1 MSKGIIIFA
10 QNNEYV
16 DYASQ
21 ACACAGY
28 ARKNLSLVDEI
39 CLVTNTETLESK
51 KDLINEYF
59 DNIIVTDA
67 FQPEN
72 VRLFKDTIDN
82 TEYASFKNMSRSEV
96 YALSPYDETL
106 VIDSDYFIMNNVL
119 DQVWGSDNDV
129 MINCKYRDVSERHKE
144 HIEYLDNFSIPMYW
158 ATVFYFKKSDFAE
171 NLFTLVSH
179 IKHNYKYYYYL
190 YNCSGNLYRNDF
202 AFSMALHIL
211 NGSVAFDVPSLPIE
225 YLNNSFDLD
234 DIFRINSHNDI
245 IMYCADAERVTAH
258 VLSRFTN
265 TDLHVM
271 NKKAIGRFIDDF
283 LSNGEKVNES
293 RSHLEKVNE

>member
-16 DYASQ
+16 DYAQQ

-28 ARKNLSLVDEI
+28 ARKNMSLFDEI
-39 CLVTNTETLESK
+39 CLVTNTETLEAS

-72 VRLFKDTIDN
+72 IRLFKDTIDK
-82 TEYASFKNMSRSEV
+82 TEYASFKNMSRSDV
-96 YALSPYDETL
+96 YELSPYDETL
-106 VIDSDYFIMNNVL
+106 VIDSDYFIMNDVL
-119 DQVWGSDNDV
+119 DQVWDSTNDV

-158 ATVFYFKKSDFAE
+158 ATVFYFRKSDLAE
-171 NLFTLVSH
+171 NLFTLISH

-211 NGSVAFDVPSLPIE
+211 NGSVAFDVPSLPIK

-234 DIFRINSHNDI
+234 DIYRINSHNDI
-245 IMYCADAERVTAH
+245 IMYCADAEKVTNH
-258 VLSRFTN
+258 LLSRFTN
-265 TDLHVM
+265 TDLHIM
-271 NKKAIGRFIDDF
+271 NKKAIGRFIDDL
-283 LSNGEKVNES
+283 LSNGEKV
-293 RSHLEKVNE
+293 

>member
-245 IMYCADAERVTAH
+245 IMYCADAERVAAH
-258 VLSRFTN
+258 LLSRFTN

>member
-16 DYASQ
+16 DYAQQ

-28 ARKNLSLVDEI
+28 ARKNMSLFDEI
-39 CLVTNTETLESK
+39 CLVTNTETLEAST
-51 KDLINEYF
+51 DLINEYF

-72 VRLFKDTIDN
+72 IRLFKDTIDK
-82 TEYASFKNMSRSEV
+82 TEYASFKNMSRSDV
-96 YALSPYDETL
+96 YELSPYDETL
-106 VIDSDYFIMNNVL
+106 VIDSDYFIMNDVL
-119 DQVWGSDNDV
+119 DQVWGSTNDV
-129 MINCKYRDVSERHKE
+129 MINCKYRDVSERHNE

-171 NLFTLVSH
+171 NLFTLISH

-211 NGSVAFDVPSLPIE
+211 NCSVAFDVPSLPIK

-234 DIFRINSHNDI
+234 DIYRINSHNDI
-245 IMYCADAERVTAH
+245 IMYCADAEKVTNH
-258 VLSRFTN
+258 LLSRFTN
-265 TDLHVM
+265 TDLHIM
-271 NKKAIGRFIDDF
+271 NKKAIGRFIDDL
-283 LSNGEKVNES
+283 LSNGEKV
-293 RSHLEKVNE
+293 

>member
-158 ATVFYFKKSDFAE
+158 ATVFYFKKSDYAE
-171 NLFTLVSH
+171 NLFTIISH

-245 IMYCADAERVTAH
+245 IMYCADAERVTNH
-258 VLSRFTN
+258 LLSRFTN
-265 TDLHVM
+265 TDLHIM
-271 NKKAIGRFIDDF
+271 NKKAIGRFIDD
-283 LSNGEKVNES
+283 LLLNGEKV
-293 RSHLEKVNE
+293 

>member
-16 DYASQ
+16 DYAQQ

-158 ATVFYFKKSDFAE
+158 ATVFYFKKSDYAE

-258 VLSRFTN
+258 LLSRFTN

>member
-72 VRLFKDTIDN
+72 LRLFKDTIDN

-258 VLSRFTN
+258 LLSRFTN

>member
-72 VRLFKDTIDN
+72 LRLFKDTIDN

-158 ATVFYFKKSDFAE
+158 ATVFYFKKSDYAE

-258 VLSRFTN
+258 LLSRFTN